1 MRSFS
6 GGHYLFLHFKW
17 YEWRLQSKKEW
28 RNVLKLDTNLVLK
41 HFVSHW
47 SSFYAHL
54 PKWNR
59 FWWSFIKTWHKLYKK
74 DIRSNIS
81 LVLLRTQEPLPGDSK
96 SSKSLKLF
104 LIKTVNCP
112 PSYYLILAIQVQ
124 ESLKILKAIKFC
136 PSV

>member
-1 MRSFS
+1 MLIYQNETDFDNLS
-6 GGHYLFLHFKW
+6 
-17 YEWRLQSKKEW
+17 SKY
-28 RNVLKLDTNLVLK
+28 DT
-41 HFVSHW
+41 
-47 SSFYAHL
+47 
-54 PKWNR
+54 
-59 FWWSFIKTWHKLYKK
+59 SFIRNTSVVTFLWYYSDFRNYK
-74 DIRSNIS
+74 S
-81 LVLLRTQEPLPGDSK
+81 LQWNMEPLPGDSK